1 MTFVHLHTHSHYSIG
16 HALPRV
22 RELVERAALCEMPA
36 LALTDHDSIA
46 GMLELNEAAEEFGI
60 QPIIGCELSILPYD
74 HGVYQGRLHRL
85 VTLVENEEGYWNLVA
100 LLSRAHT
107 KSPDVPPHITFPEF
121 ERSCRGLIVLTGARR
136 SELYYWLRE
145 RNVNETRNYLNR
157 LAAAT
162 GVENLFFEILEY
174 PHPRTRDLMDQIL
187 ELSRFLRIPAVATQN
202 VYFLD
207 PEDMPAYCALVQ
219 YPRQIEPRWP
229 LPDTEM
235 PTRHF
240 TTPYEMRKRFC
251 FTPELLDTSLE
262 IARRC
267 QFRFPRSR
275 SRVPLPD
282 FQRGQDS
289 PSLLWDLVIQ
299 GAAMRF
305 GSMDETLKNRLN
317 EEYTDLC
324 DTDYG
329 RRVDMTGYILMLRDI
344 TNFLR
349 REDLC
354 HGAGCGPILTSVLA
368 YTLGIIEVN
377 PLSFG
382 FPYVPLRPAPDRFP
396 VFELEVSTSA
406 MARTLAFL
414 RESYGRDNIASVGR
428 RLDWERQALFETL
441 SKWVGLPLTSLR
453 KTPTPD
459 SHKRT
464 RDVLLREI
472 ENENTPLPTLGGSAF
487 DYANDDESLLGP
499 RPQATTSYAQWDE
512 DDETSTTERPGHT
525 AWVNDPRIPRDE
537 SFHSHEFL
545 ARVVHSLHPCPRGF
559 EAERAHYTLS
569 REPIDATVPVLA
581 DSPEQRICQAE
592 SETLDRLLMP
602 RIRFTSFA
610 MLNVLETARAWVRQD
625 EDDRFTLFS
634 IPLNDDLTFR
644 LLGMGLTNGIAP
656 LHNITAKSL
665 LRSLGPK
672 SLADLLQVLE
682 LAGKRRRMTAPET
695 PEAQLQQRLDHMP
708 DGILSYWCAYLK
720 ARHPVSFMTAMLSH
734 SITSRGRMNPRQ
746 RPRFEIIL
754 REARK
759 MAIRVL
765 GPHINFSLFEFSQ
778 EQDKIRTGLMVIQG
792 MGKRTY
798 EEIDTVRRGQPF
810 SSLADFCQRTDP
822 RGVPHPV
829 VVNLIKAGAF
839 DFYEINRRKLLVEL
853 ERALKNLRCQ
863 HIEYG
868 ESRVA
873 GSSVAQL
880 QLFDSS
886 AFQTPESD
894 KAHPSQD
901 SEEEN
906 EFTPQDL
913 MRYEREA
920 VGYSI
925 SYDLLD
931 YYEDLIRFMGAK
943 SPFDLAHCDDGQ
955 LVYVA
960 GFIDHTEREGALMDD
975 DTEIAF
981 DLEGYVV
988 KMPHSVAKTSARLT
1002 ANRGPIL
1009 IEGRVEK
1016 YGKSEQYLLAQKLYR
1031 LEDIVRQAGEVG
1043 EVRINLSGQ
1052 HKRKIQAV
1060 RQILKMYKGETPVR
1074 LVGSDSLSWWYSRGI
1089 DGSQIYVCPPLHQG
1103 LWRILPETHLEIL
1116 DRTGKRMQ
1124 F

>member
-1 MTFVHLHTHSHYSIG
+1 
-16 HALPRV
+16 
-22 RELVERAALCEMPA
+22 
-36 LALTDHDSIA
+36 
-46 GMLELNEAAEEFGI
+46 
-60 QPIIGCELSILPYD
+60 
-74 HGVYQGRLHRL
+74 
-85 VTLVENEEGYWNLVA
+85 
-100 LLSRAHT
+100 
-107 KSPDVPPHITFPEF
+107 
-121 ERSCRGLIVLTGARR
+121 
-136 SELYYWLRE
+136 
-145 RNVNETRNYLNR
+145 
-157 LAAAT
+157 
-162 GVENLFFEILEY
+162 
-174 PHPRTRDLMDQIL
+174 
-187 ELSRFLRIPAVATQN
+187 
-202 VYFLD
+202 
-207 PEDMPAYCALVQ
+207 
-219 YPRQIEPRWP
+219 
-229 LPDTEM
+229 
-235 PTRHF
+235 
-240 TTPYEMRKRFC
+240 
-251 FTPELLDTSLE
+251 
-262 IARRC
+262 
-267 QFRFPRSR
+267 
-275 SRVPLPD
+275 
-282 FQRGQDS
+282 
-289 PSLLWDLVIQ
+289 
-299 GAAMRF
+299 
-305 GSMDETLKNRLN
+305 
-317 EEYTDLC
+317 
-324 DTDYG
+324 
-329 RRVDMTGYILMLRDI
+329 
-344 TNFLR
+344 
-349 REDLC
+349 
-354 HGAGCGPILTSVLA
+354 
-368 YTLGIIEVN
+368 
-377 PLSFG
+377 
-382 FPYVPLRPAPDRFP
+382 
-396 VFELEVSTSA
+396 
-406 MARTLAFL
+406 
-414 RESYGRDNIASVGR
+414 
-428 RLDWERQALFETL
+428 
-441 SKWVGLPLTSLR
+441 
-453 KTPTPD
+453 
-459 SHKRT
+459 
-464 RDVLLREI
+464 LLREI
-472 ENENTPLPTLGGSAF
+472 ENENTPLPALGGSAF